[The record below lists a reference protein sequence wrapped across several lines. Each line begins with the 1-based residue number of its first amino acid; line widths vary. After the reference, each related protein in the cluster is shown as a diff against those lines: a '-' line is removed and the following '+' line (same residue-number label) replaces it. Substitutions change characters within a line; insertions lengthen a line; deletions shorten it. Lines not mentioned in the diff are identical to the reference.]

1 MWQIYKRLHSKENY
15 KQNEKRA
22 QALGLEELIL
32 LKLSM
37 YPKQSTVL
45 M

>member
-1 MWQIYKRLHSKENY
+1 MKETGYNS
-15 KQNEKRA
+15 NEKRA

>member
-1 MWQIYKRLHSKENY
+1 MKETEYNSNG
-15 KQNEKRA
+15 KIA